1 MSSPNRRFSIILALT
16 VLGLALSLWLEL
28 VHYRAFAVPSDS
40 SFCSVGERLDCNSVA
55 LSSYS
60 VVFGVP
66 LPILGAAAFLSM
78 GLAALRRSK
87 WLLPL
92 SAAGALASIA
102 LLAIELFA
110 IGAVCLLCEA
120 VHVVSLVLF
129 ALVWRQRRELFETLS
144 QRDGALLVFAPA
156 IGGVLA
162 IALFLPPY
170 WGVFNW
176 RGDVPFATGR
186 TAEGYPWI
194 GASEPKLVVEE
205 FTDYS
210 CPHCKAASSL
220 SLKRLAKHP
229 SDIRIVRRQHPRMKC
244 PESQLLNCTL
254 VRVAYCAE
262 LEGKF
267 WQMDR
272 WLFEHG
278 AAKNQ
283 VDLGDAAEDVGL
295 DRAELSRCVERPD
308 LQKRADAEARAA
320 SKLRIIETPTYR
332 VGTKRLTPK
341 EVDVLLR
348 NPG

>member
-1 MSSPNRRFSIILALT
+1 MPSPNRRFSIILALT
-16 VLGLALSLWLEL
+16 VLGLVLSLWLEL

-55 LSSYS
+55 LSRYS
-60 VVFGVP
+60 VVLGVP
-66 LPILGAAAFLSM
+66 LPILGAAGFLSM
-78 GLAALRRSK
+78 AIAALRRSK

-92 SAAGALASIA
+92 SAVAALASVA

-120 VHVVSLVLF
+120 VHVVALVTF
-129 ALVWRQRRELFETLS
+129 ALVWRQRSELVDPFAQRE
-144 QRDGALLVFAPA
+144 GALLVFAPA
-156 IGGVLA
+156 LGGVLA
-162 IALFLPPY
+162 VALFLPPY

-176 RGDVPFATGR
+176 RGAVPFATGH

-194 GASEPKLVVEE
+194 GAREPKLVVEE

-220 SLKRLAKHP
+220 SLKRLAKRP
-229 SDIRIVRRQHPRMKC
+229 SDIRIVRRQHPRMQC
-244 PESQLLNCTL
+244 PEGQLLNCTM

-262 LEGKF
+262 LQGKF

-278 AAKNQ
+278 AAKNE
-283 VDLGDAAEDVGL
+283 VDLAEAAKDVGL
-295 DRAELSRCVERPD
+295 DEAALSECVKRLD

-320 SKLRIIETPTYR
+320 FKLRIIETPMYR
-332 VGTKRLTPK
+332 VGTKRMSPK